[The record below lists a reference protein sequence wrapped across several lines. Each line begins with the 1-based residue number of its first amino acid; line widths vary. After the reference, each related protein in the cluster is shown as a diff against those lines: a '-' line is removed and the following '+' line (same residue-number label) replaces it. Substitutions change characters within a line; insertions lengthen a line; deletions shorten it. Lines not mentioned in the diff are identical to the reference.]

1 MTVTKILVPIDFSD
15 HSKAAIAHACEVA
28 KAFGADVV
36 LHHVVEAALYPVA
49 YGMAPVSSV
58 NFEEDAKQNAATAM
72 APLLDELSQAGV
84 KASSL
89 IETGMASVRICET
102 AEREGFDLIVIATHG
117 LTGLA
122 HLLMGSTAERV
133 VRHAKCAVLSVKVD
147 VAG

>member
-1 MTVTKILVPIDFSD
+1 MTVSKILVPIDFSE
-15 HSKAAIAHACEVA
+15 HSEAALAHASEVA
-28 KAFGADVV
+28 TAFGAEVV

-49 YGMAPVSSV
+49 YGMAPVTSV
-58 NFEEDAKQNAATAM
+58 NFEEDAKLNAEKAM
-72 APLLDELSQAGV
+72 VPLIDKLGAAGV

-102 AEREGFDLIVIATHG
+102 ADREGFDLIVIATHG

-133 VRHAKCAVLSVKVD
+133 VRHANCPVLTVKVN
-147 VAG
+147 VPS